1 MRAVLLSVAW
11 IAVASIAAAQP
22 HTGGTFSVTWAANG
36 VSYGVN
42 TDASGSFTTMAV
54 GSTSRYQC
62 EMFADNQL
70 VLVPDTTSSSILLV
84 DPNQMAI
91 LTTFATDPALG
102 TVARGLNYD
111 HNGDLWLC
119 TTSDLYRIAPTGAVT
134 SVASIG
140 GSHMG
145 MDPLTG
151 DLILLQGSS
160 LVSLER
166 SSLTTTTLGSGFNGR
181 YGDLV
186 RDPLSGD
193 IFVPTCC
200 GWSGYS
206 LHVLRNG
213 TSASSIYL
221 ADTGLAGAY
230 GPQLDRVSAANRRII
245 TGSHVWLTSYPNS
258 GGMWTIDMATGMPS
272 KLSTF
277 NTVTIADSTILGSR
291 NLHTTRTAPG
301 KYTVA
306 IDLPVNG
313 GLSYVLAASFSGP
326 TPASPLPD
334 GRRIPLVFD
343 SLTKLTV
350 SGLSAPYVT
359 NTVGVLNAF
368 GRATATID
376 LGPLTNALR
385 GSAIWL
391 CVVTF
396 DPAAPLGLSIITDPH
411 IVKFD

>member
-1 MRAVLLSVAW
+1 MRGILLSCALLACTA
-11 IAVASIAAAQP
+11 IASAQP
-22 HTGGTFSVTWAANG
+22 HVGGTFSVTWASNS
-36 VSYGVN
+36 VSLGVN
-42 TDASGSFTTMAV
+42 ADATGNFTTMAI
-54 GSTSRYQC
+54 GSASLYQC
-62 EMFADNQL
+62 DMYSDNRL
-70 VLVPDTTSSSILLV
+70 VLVPDSTSSSILLV
-84 DPNQMAI
+84 DPAQMAI
-91 LTTFATDPALG
+91 LTTFVSDSAFAT
-102 TVARGLNYD
+102 TARGLDYD

-119 TTSDLYRIAPTGAVT
+119 TTSNLYRITPTGTVT
-134 SVASIG
+134 TVGSIG

-151 DLILLQGSS
+151 DLLLLQGST
-160 LVSLER
+160 LVSLDR
-166 SSLTTTTLGSGFNGR
+166 STLVTTTLGTGFSGR

-200 GWSGYS
+200 GWGGQS
-206 LHVLRNG
+206 LHVLRTG
-213 TSASSIYL
+213 TTVSSIYL

-245 TGSHVWLTSYPNS
+245 SGSHVWLTNYPNS
-258 GGMWTIDMATGMPS
+258 GGVWAIDIASGIPS
-272 KLSTF
+272 KLSSF
-277 NTVTIADSTILGSR
+277 NAVTIADSTILGSR

-301 KYTVA
+301 KYTVR
-306 IDLPVNG
+306 IDLPVDG
-313 GLSYVLAASFSGP
+313 GLPYVLAASFSGP
-326 TPASPLPD
+326 SPATPLPD

-350 SGLSAPYVT
+350 GGLSAPYVT
-359 NTVGVLNAF
+359 NTIGALDAF
-368 GRATATID
+368 GRASATID

-396 DPAAPLGLSIITDPH
+396 NPSAPLGLSVITDPH
-411 IVKFD
+411 LVKFD